1 VGHVAVATEEN
12 WLLGIEILEIVT
24 EIILPGHTIVQT
36 LQPVLRVGSVTA
48 NEIEIIHLE
57 GYHAALVVVLIDTD
71 AVAYAQGLM
80 LSEDSCAAVA
90 FLVGIVP
97 ITVIALIGKVELS
110 LLHLCLLQTEEV
122 GIQLLE
128 DITEA
133 LTLACAQ
140 TVYIPTDKFHIFTEV
155 QIYILISAAK
165 LRNISQTCS
174 TFPQKIEKAPT
185 P

>member
-1 VGHVAVATEEN
+1 
-12 WLLGIEILEIVT
+12 
-24 EIILPGHTIVQT
+24 
-36 LQPVLRVGSVTA
+36 
-48 NEIEIIHLE
+48 
-57 GYHAALVVVLIDTD
+57 VVVLIDTD
-71 AVAYAQGLM
+71 AIAYAQGLM

-133 LTLACAQ
+133 LTLACA
-140 TVYIPTDKFHIFTEV
+140 
-155 QIYILISAAK
+155 
-165 LRNISQTCS
+165 
-174 TFPQKIEKAPT
+174 
-185 P
+185 

>member
-1 VGHVAVATEEN
+1 MTVGLGILDIYLLMSYIEVATEDN
-12 WLLGIEILEIVT
+12 GLLGIELPEIVT

-48 NEIEIIHLE
+48 NEIEIVHLKC
-57 GYHAALVVVLIDTD
+57 YHTALMVVLIDAY

-122 GIQLLE
+122 GIQLIK

-133 LTLACAQ
+133 LA
-140 TVYIPTDKFHIFTEV
+140 FT
-155 QIYILISAAK
+155 SA
-165 LRNISQTCS
+165 
-174 TFPQKIEKAPT
+174 
-185 P
+185 